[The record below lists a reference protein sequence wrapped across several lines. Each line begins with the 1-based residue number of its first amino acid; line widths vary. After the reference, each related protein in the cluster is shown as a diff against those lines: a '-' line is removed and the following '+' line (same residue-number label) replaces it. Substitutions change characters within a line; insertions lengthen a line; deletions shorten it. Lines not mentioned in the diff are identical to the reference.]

1 MEKRLILLNRSSKI
15 LAHQRRC
22 TQKEGKMPETLKPK
36 EKLYPRRPDHVVWK
50 VIEGKGILLNLEN
63 GAYFEVNPVGLAM
76 WEKCD
81 GKTGNSNLAESI
93 SREFKITAQRALKD
107 FSNFVSD
114 LKRRKLLEVSGE
126 PQPSLSRA

>member
-1 MEKRLILLNRSSKI
+1 
-15 LAHQRRC
+15 
-22 TQKEGKMPETLKPK
+22 MPQTLKTTK
-36 EKLYPRRPDHVVWK
+36 EKFYLRRPDHVVWK

-81 GKTGNSNLAESI
+81 GKTGNSDLVESI
-93 SREFKITAQRALKD
+93 SREFKITAQRVLKD

-114 LKRRKLLEVSGE
+114 LKRRKLLEASEEPRAAVSC
-126 PQPSLSRA
+126 A